1 MRPHGSRAV
10 GGSANLL
17 YHADGSPEPEEAALK
32 ANLVAVQAKTG
43 LKDYATANTFHAK
56 MASLME
62 RTMRQVDRDLPTLV
76 SYPELVG
83 MYLAFVPYFW
93 DDLKDET
100 SLEAAATKILMKN
113 IGRLGDEE
121 RRTPEAAARRLM
133 FIEHAVETERAY
145 METFS
150 SLAREWGVYLAAGSI
165 ALPPM
170 EEEPS
175 KGGRHIVDESKVY
188 NMSYLFSPRGVCLRR
203 VPKVNVTEPFENR
216 IFDGGLKSELLP
228 ADTPL
233 GRLGTLVCWDGFH
246 QTLVEHYD
254 ALGVHVLLKPSYN
267 QHPWDGP
274 CSYDASCT
282 EGENWLRTGCP
293 SIIQGRENI
302 RYGVNAMMVGAVFE
316 DMLAEGLSSVS
327 RNTGR
332 VGASWEEG
340 VVAMAEKPDGEEIVA
355 AVVEL
360 DGRR

>member
-1 MRPHGSRAV
+1 LKV
-10 GGSANLL
+10 NLI
-17 YHADGSPEPEEAALK
+17 
-32 ANLVAVQAKTG
+32 AVQAKTE
-43 LKDYATANTFHAK
+43 LKDYASPETFHAK

-62 RTMRQVDRDLPTLV
+62 RAMREVDRDLPTLV

-100 SLEAAATKILMKN
+100 NLEAAGMKIVMKN
-113 IGRLGDEE
+113 VDRLSEDDKKS
-121 RRTPEAAARRLM
+121 PEAAARKLM

-145 METFS
+145 VETFS
-150 SLAREWGVYLAAGSI
+150 SLAREYGVYLAAGSI

-175 KGGRHIVDESKVY
+175 KGGRHVTDESKVY
-188 NMSYLFSPRGVCLRR
+188 NTSY
-203 VPKVNVTEPFENR
+203 
-216 IFDGGLKSELLP
+216 FDSGPKSELVP
-228 ADTPL
+228 VDTPL

-254 ALGVHVLLKPSYN
+254 ALGVEIILKPSYN

-274 CSYDASCT
+274 CSYGAPCT

-340 VVAMAEKPDGEEIVA
+340 VLAMAEKPDGEEIVA
-355 AVVEL
+355 ATVEV

>member
-1 MRPHGSRAV
+1 
-10 GGSANLL
+10 
-17 YHADGSPEPEEAALK
+17 LK
-32 ANLVAVQAKTG
+32 VNLVAVQAKTE
-43 LKDYATANTFHAK
+43 LKDYASPEAFHAK

-83 MYLAFVPYFW
+83 MYLAFVPHFW
-93 DDLKDET
+93 DDLRDET
-100 SLEAAATKILMKN
+100 NLEAAGTKLVMKN
-113 IGRLGDEE
+113 MGRLSEE
-121 RRTPEAAARRLM
+121 DRRTPEDAARRLM

-145 METFS
+145 VETFS
-150 SLAREWGVYLAAGSI
+150 SLAREYGVYLAAGSI

-170 EEEPS
+170 EDEPS
-175 KGGRHIVDESKVY
+175 KGGRHIIDESKVY
-188 NMSYLFSPRGVCLRR
+188 NTSYLFSPRGVCLRR
-203 VPKVNVTEPFENR
+203 VPKVNMTEPFENR
-216 IFDGGLKSELLP
+216 LFDGGPRSELVP
-228 ADTPL
+228 VDTPL
-233 GRLGTLVCWDGFH
+233 GRVGTLVCWDGFH

-254 ALGVHVLLKPSYN
+254 ALGVDILLKPSYN

-274 CSYDASCT
+274 CSYGAPCK

-340 VVAMAEKPDGEEIVA
+340 VVAMAEKPDSEEIVA
-355 AVVEL
+355 ATVEV
-360 DGRR
+360 DGRPAPRRGPVWARPGR

>member
-1 MRPHGSRAV
+1 MKV
-10 GGSANLL
+10 
-17 YHADGSPEPEEAALK
+17 
-32 ANLVAVQAKTG
+32 NLVAVQAKTE
-43 LKDYATANTFHAK
+43 LKDYASPDEFHAK

-62 RTMRQVDRDLPTLV
+62 RAVRQVDRDLPTLI

-93 DDLKDET
+93 DDLKNET
-100 SLEAAATKILMKN
+100 NLEAAATKIVMKN
-113 IGRLGDEE
+113 MDRLGEE
-121 RRTPEAAARRLM
+121 DRKTPEAAFRRLA
-133 FIEHAVETERAY
+133 FIEHAVETERTY
-145 METFS
+145 VETFS
-150 SLAREWGVYLAAGSI
+150 SLAREYGVYLAAGSI

-170 EEEPS
+170 DGEPS
-175 KGGRHIVDESKVY
+175 RRGRYVMDEGKVY
-188 NMSYLFSPRGVCLRR
+188 NTSYLLSPRGVCLRR
-203 VPKVNVTEPFENR
+203 VPKVNMTEPFEHR
-216 IFDGGLKSELLP
+216 VFDGGPRSELVP
-228 ADTPL
+228 VETAL
-233 GRLGTLVCWDGFH
+233 GRVGTLVCRDGFH

-254 ALGVHVLLKPSYN
+254 ALGVDILLKPSYN
-267 QHPWDGP
+267 ERPWDGP
-274 CSYDASCT
+274 CSYDASRT
-282 EGENWLRTGCP
+282 EGEAWLRTGCP

-355 AVVEL
+355 ATVEV

>member
-1 MRPHGSRAV
+1 MKV
-10 GGSANLL
+10 
-17 YHADGSPEPEEAALK
+17 
-32 ANLVAVQAKTG
+32 NLVAVQAKTE
-43 LKDYATANTFHAK
+43 LADYASAEAFHAK

-93 DDLKDET
+93 DDFKDET
-100 SLEAAATKILMKN
+100 SLEAAATKLVMKN
-113 IGRLGDEE
+113 MGRLSEE
-121 RRTPEAAARRLM
+121 DRRTPETAFRRLG
-133 FIEHAVETERAY
+133 FIEHAVETERTY
-145 METFS
+145 MDTFS
-150 SLAREWGVYLAAGSI
+150 SLAREHGVYLAAGSI

-170 EEEPS
+170 EDEPS
-175 KGGRHIVDESKVY
+175 KGGRHIIDESKVY
-188 NMSYLFSPRGVCLRR
+188 NTSYLFSPRGVCLRR
-203 VPKVNVTEPFENR
+203 VPKVNMTEPFENR
-216 IFDGGLKSELLP
+216 LFDSGPRSELVP
-228 ADTPL
+228 VDTAL
-233 GRLGTLVCWDGFH
+233 GRVGTLVCWDGFH

-254 ALGVHVLLKPSYN
+254 ALGVDILLKPSYN

-274 CSYDASCT
+274 CSYGAPGT

-302 RYGVNAMMVGAVFE
+302 QYGVNAMMVGAVFE

-327 RNTGR
+327 QNTGR

-340 VVAMAEKPDGEEIVA
+340 VVAMAEKPDSEEIVA
-355 AVVEL
+355 DTVEV